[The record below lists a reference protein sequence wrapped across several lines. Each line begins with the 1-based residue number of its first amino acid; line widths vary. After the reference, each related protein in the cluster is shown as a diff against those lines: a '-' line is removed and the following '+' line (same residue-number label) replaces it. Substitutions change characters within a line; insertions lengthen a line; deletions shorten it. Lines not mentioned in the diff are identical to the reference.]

1 MKIVSLS
8 VLVAVVAMA
17 GCSSTEV
24 KMGGERNFGQDV
36 AFLKQH
42 ADAIVLTAPDSP
54 AAVAVVPAYQGR
66 VMTSSADGD
75 KGFSFGWIN
84 YDLIASSKPQPHI
97 TPYGGEDRFWM
108 GPEGGQF
115 AIFFPK
121 GAKFVFDDWQT
132 PAVIDTEPFN
142 LVSKTANQAL
152 FAKKAKLVNYSGTEL
167 DIQIRRSVQVLDRM
181 TAAGA
186 LNVKVPDSVKMVT
199 YESNNALTNAGS
211 RAWDKQTG
219 LLSIW
224 ILGMFKPSDQT
235 TVVIPFVMGPE
246 EQLGPQ
252 VNDAYFGK
260 VPAERL
266 VVKDGVL
273 FFSGDGKY
281 RSKIGLSPSRAKPIL
296 GSYDAANGVL
306 TIVQYTKP
314 TGAKDYVNSMW
325 QLQDQPF
332 AGDVANSYND
342 GPAEPGKKPLGPF
355 YELESSSPAP
365 ELKPGES
372 IQHVHRTFHLVGP
385 ADQLDGLAKSLLGV
399 GLKEIQSALPK

>member
-1 MKIVSLS
+1 VKMKM
-8 VLVAVVAMA
+8 VLVLLLAAT
-17 GCSSTEV
+17 GCSSTESTMSPE
-24 KMGGERNFGQDV
+24 KNFGQDV
-36 AFLKQH
+36 AFLQKH
-42 ADAIVLTAPDSP
+42 ADAIVLADPTGQAK
-54 AAVAVVPAYQGR
+54 VAVVPAYQGR

-84 YDLIASSKPQPHI
+84 YELIAAGKPQPHI

-115 AIFFPK
+115 AIFFAK
-121 GAKFVFDDWQT
+121 GKKFVFDDWQT
-132 PAVIDTEPFN
+132 PAIIDTEPFK
-142 LVSKTANQAL
+142 LVSKTAGGAL
-152 FAKKAKLVNYSGTEL
+152 FEKKAKFANYSGTEF
-167 DIQIRRSVQVLDRM
+167 DVQIRRSIQVLDRV

-186 LNVKVPDSVKMVT
+186 LNIKLPDAVRMVA
-199 YESNNALTNAGS
+199 YESNNALTNAGTK
-211 RAWDKQTG
+211 AWDKKTG

-224 ILGMFKPSDQT
+224 ILGMFKPSDKT
-235 TVVIPFVMGPE
+235 TVVVPFTAGDE
-246 EQLGPQ
+246 AKLGPK

-266 VVKDGVL
+266 VVKDDVL

-281 RSKIGLSPSRAKPIL
+281 RSKIGLSPARAKPIL

-314 TGAKDYVNSMW
+314 IGAKDYVNSMW
-325 QLQDQPF
+325 ELQDKPF

-355 YELESSSPAP
+355 YEIESSSPSP
-365 ELKPGES
+365 ELKPGDS

-399 GLKEIQSALPK
+399 GLKDIQSALPK

>member
-1 MKIVSLS
+1 
-8 VLVAVVAMA
+8 MA
-17 GCSSTEV
+17 
-24 KMGGERNFGQDV
+24 GERNFGQDV
-36 AFLKQH
+36 SFLKKH
-42 ADAIVLTAPDSP
+42 ADAFVLTAPDGP
-54 AAVAVVPAYQGR
+54 ASIAVVPAYQGR

-84 YDLIASSKPQPHI
+84 YELIASGKPQPHI

-121 GAKFVFDDWQT
+121 GAQFVFDDWQT

-142 LVSKTANQAL
+142 LVSKTASQAL
-152 FAKKAKLVNYSGTEL
+152 FDKTTKLVNYSGTEF
-167 DIQIRRSVQVLDRM
+167 DIRIRRSIQVLDRT
-181 TAAGA
+181 TAARA
-186 LNVKVPDSVKMVT
+186 LNVNLPESVRLVA
-199 YESNNALTNAGS
+199 YESNNALTNSGA

-224 ILGMFKPSDQT
+224 ILGMYKPSDAT
-235 TVVIPFVMGPE
+235 TVVIPFVPGPE
-246 EQLGPQ
+246 EQLGPK

-260 VPAERL
+260 VPADRL
-266 VVKDGVL
+266 VVRDDVL

-314 TGAKDYVNSMW
+314 IGAKDYVNSMW

-365 ELKPGES
+365 ELKPGDS

-385 ADQLDGLAKSLLGV
+385 AGQLDSIAKSLLGV
-399 GLKEIQSALPK
+399 GLKDIQSALPK